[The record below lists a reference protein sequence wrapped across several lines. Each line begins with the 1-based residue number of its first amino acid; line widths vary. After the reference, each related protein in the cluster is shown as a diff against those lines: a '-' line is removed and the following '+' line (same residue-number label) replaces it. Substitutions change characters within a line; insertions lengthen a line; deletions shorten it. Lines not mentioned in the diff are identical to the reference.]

1 MNYTFSGF
9 SKAGN
14 AVVRG
19 AIAAAQDMGHTYVGT
34 EHLLLALARDD
45 TGEAAAFLLE
55 RQVYGYQVGR
65 LLREQVGCGRRTR
78 LSPRD
83 FTPALSKCVDCAVI
97 EAKAVS
103 DGKVEPVHLLAAL
116 LEAPATAG
124 RILVQLGVEPAAAAK
139 ECGRR
144 MGKFPLFQQ
153 TPRPVTSPRGA
164 ARAAEKYGKDLTSL
178 AEQDKLDPVLGR
190 DSELLRMEQI
200 LVRRRKNNPCL
211 VGEPGVGKTAVVEG
225 LARRIAA
232 GQVPPQLRGKRI
244 LSLDITSLVAGT
256 KYRGDFE
263 ERFKNVL
270 LDVQRAGDVILFIDE
285 VHAIVGA
292 GAAEGG
298 IDACGILKPLLA
310 RGDIQLIGATTRV
323 EYRRHIEKDAA
334 LARRFGAVEVEEPGQ
349 ETAVEILQGLAPR
362 YAAHHGVE
370 IAPEAVRAAV
380 TLSARYLPERFLPD
394 KALDLLDEACSAV
407 RIEAAERPGGPEK
420 PAVTAAHIAAVVS
433 RQSGVPAE
441 KLTAAQTA
449 TLAAMEQTLSGRV
462 VGQPDAVRAVAGALQ
477 RARLGLASTARPM
490 GAFLFLGPTGVGKTA
505 LARALADCCF
515 GSEKALLRFDMS
527 EYMEKHTVARLLGAP
542 PGYVGYGEGGQLT
555 EAVRRRPYSVVL
567 LDEIEKAHPDVAN
580 ILLQIMEDGALT
592 DSEGRRVDFTHTLVI
607 LTSNLGAKH
616 PARPCRSP
624 APRSRAS
631 AWRTRPPPRG
641 CWCGRHT
648 SRPPARAACAGPSRG
663 GWSSASPSSFWAA
676 WRTARRRI
684 FCWTRRRTFCRWH
697 GGAALLQT
705 QRRAACGAEGKRTR
719 PNKTRRPR
727 PRTRYRRAICEMRQM
742 REWKSGRPKAFRFW
756 LYFTP
761 GLSVLTQEAI
771 ARKQKFLRMASSGTL
786 AGQNHGPPLGV
797 LA

>member
-420 PAVTAAHIAAVVS
+420 PAVTAAPIAAVVS

-616 PARPCRSP
+616 LAGQRAALGFGTGAPGEGARAEVMREVREHFSP
-624 APRSRAS
+624 ELL
-631 AWRTRPPPRG
+631 
-641 CWCGRHT
+641 GRLDEVLVFGPLAQEDLVAIGET
-648 SRPPARAACAGPSRG
+648 LLRELEARAAQQGIRLAHTPAAARLLVRE
-663 GWSSASPSSFWAA
+663 AYEPSSG
-676 WRTARRRI
+676 ARS
-684 FCWTRRRTFCRWH
+684 
-697 GGAALLQT
+697 L
-705 QRRAACGAEGKRTR
+705 
-719 PNKTRRPR
+719 
-727 PRTRYRRAICEMRQM
+727 RRAITRRVEQCLAQQLLGGVENGAAADFLLDAPQDV
-742 REWKSGRPKAFRFW
+742 
-756 LYFTP
+756 
-761 GLSVLTQEAI
+761 LSLARRCGTAANAAQGGVRGGGEAD
-771 ARKQKFLRMASSGTL
+771 APE
-786 AGQNHGPPLGV
+786 QNAAVPAPDTVQACNL
-797 LA
+797 

>member
-34 EHLLLALARDD
+34 EHLLLALVRDD

-263 ERFKNVL
+263 ERFKTL
-270 LDVQRAGDVILFIDE
+270 LEELVRDGSAILFVDE
-285 VHAIVGA
+285 FHTIVGA
-292 GAAEGG
+292 GAAEGA
-298 IDACGILKPLLA
+298 IDAASILKPVLA
-310 RGDIQLIGATTRV
+310 RGELQLIGATTDQEFRT
-323 EYRRHIEKDAA
+323 HIQKDAA
-334 LARRFGAVEVEEPGQ
+334 LERRFGRVQIEEPTPAQ
-349 ETAVEILQGLAPR
+349 AAAILEGLAPR
-362 YAAHHGVE
+362 YERYHSVHLPPE
-370 IAPEAVRAAV
+370 TLREAVE
-380 TLSARYLPERFLPD
+380 LSVRYLPGRFLPD
-394 KALDLLDEACSAV
+394 KAIDLVDEACAAA
-407 RIEAAERPGGPEK
+407 RIRAEREGKADPTLTRED
-420 PAVTAAHIAAVVS
+420 IARVVA
-433 RQSGVPAE
+433 QASGVPVERVGEKERERLDKLESRLNAE
-441 KLTAAQTA
+441 I
-449 TLAAMEQTLSGRV
+449 
-462 VGQPDAVRAVAGALQ
+462 VGQQKAVAAVAGAI
-477 RARLGLASTARPM
+477 RRSRTGLGEPGRPM
-490 GAFLFLGPTGVGKTA
+490 GAMLFLGPTGVGKTA
-505 LARALADCCF
+505 LAKALAASWF
-515 GSEKALLRFDMS
+515 GSEKALLKFDMS
-527 EYMEKHTVARLLGAP
+527 EYQEQHTTARLLGAP
-542 PGYVGYGEGGQLT
+542 PGYLGHDEGGQLT

-567 LDEIEKAHPDVAN
+567 FDEIEKAHPDIQN
-580 ILLQIMEDGALT
+580 ILLQILEDGQLT
-592 DSEGRRVDFTHTLVI
+592 DAMGRKADFRNTIVL
-607 LTSNLGAKH
+607 LTSNLGARFLAGQSAPLGFAAGSEAVFEKQS
-616 PARPCRSP
+616 AQAIEEAKKWFRPELVGRLDELIVF
-624 APRSRAS
+624 
-631 AWRTRPPPRG
+631 RPLAEDSLCAIAEKLLG
-641 CWCGRHT
+641 QLE
-648 SRPPARAACAGPSRG
+648 ARAARNGYQLTHTPRVGAVLAARARSPYGARELRRQVDRAVEQALANQI
-663 GWSSASPSSFWAA
+663 ASG
-676 WRTARRRI
+676 TAHTGQH
-684 FCWTRRRTFCRWH
+684 WTADCTVD
-697 GGAALLQT
+697 GEVTLMEEST
-705 QRRAACGAEGKRTR
+705 
-719 PNKTRRPR
+719 
-727 PRTRYRRAICEMRQM
+727 
-742 REWKSGRPKAFRFW
+742 
-756 LYFTP
+756 
-761 GLSVLTQEAI
+761 LSVKA
-771 ARKQKFLRMASSGTL
+771 
-786 AGQNHGPPLGV
+786 
-797 LA
+797 

>member
-34 EHLLLALARDD
+34 EHLLLALVRDD

-462 VGQPDAVRAVAGALQ
+462 VGQPDAVRAVAGARVLLAEDNEINQ
-477 RARLGLASTARPM
+477 EVALNLLEDLGMRVTLAKDGAEAVELCRGRSFDLIFMDIQMPVMDGLTATREI
-490 GAFLFLGPTGVGKTA
+490 
-505 LARALADCCF
+505 RAL
-515 GSEKALLRFDMS
+515 
-527 EYMEKHTVARLLGAP
+527 
-542 PGYVGYGEGGQLT
+542 PG
-555 EAVRRRPYSVVL
+555 
-567 LDEIEKAHPDVAN
+567 
-580 ILLQIMEDGALT
+580 
-592 DSEGRRVDFTHTLVI
+592 
-607 LTSNLGAKH
+607 
-616 PARPCRSP
+616 
-624 APRSRAS
+624 
-631 AWRTRPPPRG
+631 
-641 CWCGRHT
+641 
-648 SRPPARAACAGPSRG
+648 AGPSG
-663 GWSSASPSSFWAA
+663 PPIIAM
-676 WRTARRRI
+676 TAHAMSGDREKSLEAGMNDHITKPIDPRILRRKL
-684 FCWTRRRTFCRWH
+684 CT
-697 GGAALLQT
+697 
-705 QRRAACGAEGKRTR
+705 
-719 PNKTRRPR
+719 
-727 PRTRYRRAICEMRQM
+727 
-742 REWKSGRPKAFRFW
+742 W
-756 LYFTP
+756 L
-761 GLSVLTQEAI
+761 
-771 ARKQKFLRMASSGTL
+771 ARKA
-786 AGQNHGPPLGV
+786 A
-797 LA
+797 